1 MIMKQLLPNQKLFS
15 DRIYTKMEQGETTF
29 FICGNSGCGKT
40 VSIQYISKNFEDS
53 GCLSIL
59 LKGDPI
65 LSSNDYLPFYNA
77 LSDVLPDGAVYGA
90 NHILT
95 DYVENVPEVGKKISN
110 ILKIFAKKNEVQ
122 KGIRDLSLNE
132 KEQDII
138 CKLQYLAEH
147 REIIFVCENL
157 NFWDEKS
164 LKLLYIILTNKTG
177 KYDFFSKCIFLIIHT
192 NDKAKL
198 HDDLIMAIKN
208 LDDTCTLEF
217 PILEY
222 KDFSDSLKILGYK
235 NDLSKRECEILYS
248 LINGHIRMLVDLINE
263 LNRNKLTLNT
273 IEGKPKEVLT
283 AILKQR
289 LVDCGATGDQI
300 KITLEYASLLGL
312 SFSSYELN
320 QIMQMGNSS
329 FKKIIARSNEM
340 NLIEETGE
348 KINSLQFAHD
358 IIHEIFENEIAE
370 NGEDYYKRIELC
382 LKEIEPEQYIRR
394 AQYASKSGDYEQ
406 ALILFVL
413 NTIKQIREEGDITI
427 SDLEKCRTIFNKNSD
442 YSSYYDYIISIRKG
456 YYLYRNGNYA
466 EALKEILMIDSIY
479 PAELLAEKEI
489 LCSYCYTKRLDANYR
504 SEGLVRLKDF
514 SSIEK
519 CNFER
524 DIYERVSIRLMI
536 LYVHLGDID
545 NARIMEKKIVD
556 SLKDRFNHDGSA
568 QMRFYT
574 LSRIS
579 NSIHSCEIAVN
590 KMKKAV
596 DYFGT
601 NYERGGLWRDIKQYY
616 LSQVNY
622 AGVLCLNGKFL
633 ESYQRNVKILEL
645 YQQFPEYP
653 FPRPNILLNNYLT
666 SGYLS
671 HQLTIV
677 ECVDAYKEFIMSLD
691 VCAERLFYVS
701 NYSIFLALAGNIKE
715 ALCALQ
721 NEGNIHNV
729 ENDKEKLYNYRVSLN
744 TGVYYYLLGNKDK
757 ALKQLFDLKEQMNL
771 VNIRN
776 DTVYDYSRLIKIID
790 YITNSIQ
797 CKNSMQWENLLLQ
810 NSSEFQANAWNYYG
824 KGYAFTTVF
833 NWDL

>member
-1 MIMKQLLPNQKLFS
+1 MKQLLPNQTLFS
-15 DRIYTKMEQGETTF
+15 DKIYIKMEQGETTF

-40 VSIQYISKNFEDS
+40 VSLQSISKNFEDS
-53 GCLSIL
+53 GYLPIF
-59 LKGDPI
+59 LKGDPV
-65 LSSNDYLPFYNA
+65 LSSSDYLPFYNA
-77 LSDVLPDGAVYGA
+77 LSDILPSSAVYG
-90 NHILT
+90 NNQVLI
-95 DYVENVPEVGKKISN
+95 DCVENIPEIGKKITT
-110 ILKIFAKKNEVQ
+110 ILKIFAKKNEAQ

-138 CKLQYLAEH
+138 CKLQYLSER
-147 REIIFVCENL
+147 REIIFVCENI
-157 NFWDEKS
+157 NYWDEKS
-164 LKLLYIILTNKTG
+164 LKLLYTILTNKTG
-177 KYDFFSKCIFLIIHT
+177 KYDFFSKCIFFIIHT
-192 NDKAKL
+192 NNKPKL

-208 LDDTCTLEF
+208 LDGICSLNF
-217 PILEY
+217 PGLEY
-222 KDFSDSLKILGYK
+222 IDFRDALKILGYK
-235 NDLSKRECEILYS
+235 NELSERECEILYS

-283 AILKQR
+283 EILKRR

-312 SFSSYELN
+312 TFSSYELN
-320 QIMQMGNSS
+320 QIMQIGNSS
-329 FKKIIARSNEM
+329 FQKIITRSNEM

-358 IIHEIFENEIAE
+358 IIHEIFENEISE

-382 LKEIEPEQYIRR
+382 LKEIEPGQFIRR
-394 AQYASKSGDYEQ
+394 ANYASKSGDYEK

-413 NTIKQIREEGDITI
+413 EIIKQIREEGDISTTN
-427 SDLEKCRTIFNKNSD
+427 LEKCKNIFNEDSG
-442 YSSYYDYIISIRKG
+442 YSSFYEYIMSIRKG
-456 YYLYRNGNYA
+456 YCLYRKGNYA
-466 EALKEILMIDSIY
+466 EALNELLTLDSIF
-479 PAELLAEKEI
+479 PAEFLAEKEI
-489 LCSYCYTKRLDANYR
+489 LCSYCYTKKLDANYR
-504 SEGLVRLKDF
+504 DEGLARLIDF

-519 CNFER
+519 CSLER
-524 DIYERVSIRLMI
+524 DIYERVLIRLMI

-545 NARIMEKKIVD
+545 SAHTVEKQIVD
-556 SLKDRFNHDGSA
+556 SLKERFNHDDSA

-579 NSIHSCEIAVN
+579 NSIYSCEIAAN

-601 NYERGGLWRDIKQYY
+601 NYEKGGLWRDIKQYY

-622 AGVLCLNGKFL
+622 AGVLCLNGRFF

-645 YQQFPEYP
+645 YQQFPDYP

-671 HQLTIV
+671 HQLTIA
-677 ECVDAYKEFIMSLD
+677 ECVDAYREFVMSLD

-701 NYSIFLALAGNIKE
+701 NYSIFLALSGHVKE
-715 ALCALQ
+715 ALYALQ
-721 NEGNIHNV
+721 NEGSMHNV
-729 ENDKEKLYNYRVSLN
+729 EKDKEKLYNYRVSLN
-744 TGVYYYLLGNKDK
+744 TSVYYYLLGFKDT
-757 ALKQLFDLKEQMNL
+757 ALMQLINLKEQMDL
-771 VNIRN
+771 TSIKN
-776 DTVYDYSRLIKIID
+776 DTVHDYKRVIKIIEH
-790 YITNSIQ
+790 ITNSTQ
-797 CKNSMQWENLLLQ
+797 CNNPMQWENVLLK
-810 NSSEFQANAWNYYG
+810 NSSAFQSNAWNYYG